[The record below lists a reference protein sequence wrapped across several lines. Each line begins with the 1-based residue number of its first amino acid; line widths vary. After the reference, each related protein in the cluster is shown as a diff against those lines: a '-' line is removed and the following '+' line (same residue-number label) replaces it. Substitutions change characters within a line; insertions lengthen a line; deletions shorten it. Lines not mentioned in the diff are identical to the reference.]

1 MSNYVLFDVQ
11 DMDVDSELNNLV
23 EIPNSYCH
31 EPYLI
36 MSKMTFKLIR
46 LLSKWYDKEAN
57 TWEYRG
63 DLSWVPYKFQIAID
77 KSIPFGEVKVK

>member
-46 LLSKWYDKEAN
+46 MLSKWYDKKYN
-57 TWEYRG
+57 TWEYSG
-63 DLSWVPYKFQIAID
+63 DLSRVPCVFKISID
-77 KSIPFGEVKVK
+77 KSIPFGEVSVK

>member
-1 MSNYVLFDVQ
+1 MRNYVLFDVR

-23 EIPNSYCH
+23 EIPNSYRH

-46 LLSKWYDKEAN
+46 MLSSAYDNKDN
-57 TWEYRG
+57 SWVYDG
-63 DLSWVPYKFQIAID
+63 DLNWVPYKFQIAID
-77 KSIPFGEVKVK
+77 KSIPFGEVKVQ

>member
-46 LLSKWYDKEAN
+46 MLSKRYDKEDN
-57 TWEYRG
+57 TWKYSG
-63 DLSWVPYKFQIAID
+63 DLSWVPYEFQIAID

>member
-1 MSNYVLFDVQ
+1 MHSYVLFDVR

-36 MSKMTFKLIR
+36 MSKMTFNLIR
-46 LLSKWYDKEAN
+46 MLSKRYDDKDN
-57 TWEYRG
+57 SWVYDG
-63 DLSWVPYKFQIAID
+63 NLSWVPDKFQIAID

>member
-1 MSNYVLFDVQ
+1 MSNYVLFDVK

-23 EIPNSYCH
+23 EIPYSYFH

-36 MSKMTFKLIR
+36 MSKMTFNLIR
-46 LLSKWYDKEAN
+46 MLSKWYDKEDN
-57 TWEYRG
+57 TWEYKG
-63 DLSWVPYKFQIAID
+63 DLNWVPYKFQIAID

>member
-1 MSNYVLFDVQ
+1 MRNYVLFDVP

-23 EIPNSYCH
+23 EISDSYSH

-36 MSKMTFKLIR
+36 MSKMTFKFIR
-46 LLSKWYDKEAN
+46 MLSKQYDNKDNSWVYE
-57 TWEYRG
+57 G

-77 KSIPFGEVKVK
+77 KSIPFGEVRVK